1 MRLKSAVASDLPSC
15 RHQHQHPQSEV
26 TVWSQ
31 TCVAPPTCPTAGGPR
46 QTIPFSSGRW
56 PTHVPYGRGSSR
68 NSRRQCC
75 TKSNVL
81 RGIQTRVAQWRHQT
95 WQLQSCKPEQTY
107 IWNCIEWSKK
117 YRNGMIPLH
126 DCCEFQSALMYL
138 HTQTLVK
145 IQGGC
150 LNLALLGLFF
160 VTLPWST
167 AG

>member
-56 PTHVPYGRGSSR
+56 PTRVPYGRGSSR

-107 IWNCIEWSKK
+107 RFEIVLNGLKKQKWNDS
-117 YRNGMIPLH
+117 
-126 DCCEFQSALMYL
+126 
-138 HTQTLVK
+138 
-145 IQGGC
+145 
-150 LNLALLGLFF
+150 LAWLLWVSISFDVLAHPEASQNTRG
-160 VTLPWST
+160 V
-167 AG
+167 A